1 MQHRSGISN
10 ANILQATQIE
20 QNEDVDEKAGT
31 SAQPMDVDSDVL
43 NVPLCYSLLKE
54 VWSLP
59 DPKESDTPSFI
70 ATRHALQLLGSL
82 FRHTVIPFI
91 QINLSLHEQLTH
103 LSAAAHLATFLFTVN
118 GARSKALQ
126 SLTFCDIILFVK
138 NAYFCVAKTKVSA
151 PDSKFY
157 LILLGTDRLESTF
170 GLVRSMLGTDK
181 NADIFQLSTR
191 LSHAVECLNI
201 FEKHPEWDRGPKRLK
216 LTAVTDGNGDVVAKV
231 DHTDNAISSPG
242 RNM

>member
-1 MQHRSGISN
+1 M
-10 ANILQATQIE
+10 
-20 QNEDVDEKAGT
+20 
-31 SAQPMDVDSDVL
+31 
-43 NVPLCYSLLKE
+43 
-54 VWSLP
+54 
-59 DPKESDTPSFI
+59 
-70 ATRHALQLLGSL
+70 
-82 FRHTVIPFI
+82 
-91 QINLSLHEQLTH
+91 
-103 LSAAAHLATFLFTVN
+103 
-118 GARSKALQ
+118 
-126 SLTFCDIILFVK
+126 K